1 MILSKA
7 HVVINPKLLLI
18 HCRNNMVREE
28 IQTAGYP
35 AYPKGVVDSRL
46 EPCISAKSIG
56 VTNCSLIEN

>member
-7 HVVINPKLLLI
+7 HVVINPKVLV

-35 AYPKGVVDSRL
+35 AYPKGVVGS
-46 EPCISAKSIG
+46 C
-56 VTNCSLIEN
+56 